1 MIVETEKPPFVLDVD
16 IVGTCNLRCPSC
28 PVGNS
33 PELRTRSGTMPLEL
47 LEAILDKAMGEC
59 RLTYV
64 GLFNWT
70 EPFLHPRLPE
80 MIAAVRSRQLPCALS
95 TNLN

>member
-1 MIVETEKPPFVLDVD
+1 MSEKREFLLDVD

-28 PVGNS
+28 PVGGS
-33 PELRTRSGTMPLEL
+33 LELRTRSGIMPREL
-47 LEAILDKAMGEC
+47 LESILDKAMSEC

-70 EPFLHPRLPE
+70 EPFLHPRLPD
-80 MIAAVRSRQLPCALS
+80 MILRRSIP
-95 TNLN
+95 